1 MSQHASTAPMRE
13 FISLYTARDIIK
25 VDSDIKVNMR
35 LSMHVLHNCTHC
47 KYCPTSS
54 LSRLRHG
61 DRSMTEILVCHVGRC
76 KVFITSCSAEECM
89 AVNTANAETVK
100 ALYEKSNN

>member
-1 MSQHASTAPMRE
+1 MSTPLFARE
-13 FISLYTARDIIK
+13 FVSLYTARDIIK

-61 DRSMTEILVCHVGRC
+61 DRTMHEILVCHIGRC
-76 KVFITSCSAEECM
+76 KVFITTCDAEECM